1 MQMSKLK
8 GIKRLVSYGLITLI
22 GFNLFVGC
30 EDNNQLEPIEFIL
43 ESNLTKDSNGFYHL
57 DLDTTKWQTLHRI
70 SGNVYRNGESVD
82 VLKFGWYSS
91 HHWIIGDDYGY
102 VIANHGLNDDLVYV
116 AYDTTYITRFSGF
129 EVPIVNGA
137 SYSNADGEVN
147 TMMAPV
153 RTMLG
158 DTATIQYSFYDDWRG
173 EQTDGVFYVI
183 FD

>member
-1 MQMSKLK
+1 M
-8 GIKRLVSYGLITLI
+8 
-22 GFNLFVGC
+22 
-30 EDNNQLEPIEFIL
+30 
-43 ESNLTKDSNGFYHL
+43 
-57 DLDTTKWQTLHRI
+57 
-70 SGNVYRNGESVD
+70 
-82 VLKFGWYSS
+82 
-91 HHWIIGDDYGY
+91 
-102 VIANHGLNDDLVYV
+102 NDDLVYV
-116 AYDTTYITRFSGF
+116 AYDTTYITWFSGF